1 MKVKDLI
8 NNYEKIGSVEGRKQL
23 LESYNEISLYDI
35 FLAQEEANECFILEE
50 DKDMYVSN
58 VISKEASKAERN
70 QKELD
75 RIYKALSGYSERE
88 LDLCYQLATGY
99 SQHFSVE
106 KVLSSISPEYLDL
119 EIPEEMLD
127 MFFMDNILQAVFE
140 EKDIDDAI
148 ALYIRKVSEAFEPLL
163 KKKMLEEIKS
173 LKQQNDFK
181 SKLNLHEKE
190 TRFNKRF
197 NAAINFDD
205 FYIKCEPV
213 AFKKI
218 LPCLQNTSGLSFEY
232 KEDHFEIM
240 AVGDAEACISA
251 IENVLMQSKYNSAPG
266 FAFKYIISTPAM
278 VKTGGNSRGL
288 DLFRKFSAEVQ
299 INW

>member
-1 MKVKDLI
+1 MKIKELK
-8 NNYEKIGSVEGRKQL
+8 NFENIGKVEGRKIFR
-23 LESYNEISLYDI
+23 ESCNEVSLYDI
-35 FLAQEEANECFILEE
+35 FLAQEEAKESFVLEE
-50 DKDMYVSN
+50 DRDAYVSN
-58 VISKEASKAERN
+58 VIDKEAAKAERN

-75 RIYKALSGYSERE
+75 RIYKALSGYSDKE
-88 LDLCYQLATGY
+88 LDLCYKLATGY

-106 KVLSSISPEYLDL
+106 KVLGLIPPEYLDL
-119 EIPEEMLD
+119 EIPEELLD
-127 MFFMDNILQAVFE
+127 MFFMENILQAVFE

-148 ALYIRKVSEAFEPLL
+148 ALYIRKVSETFEPLL

-181 SKLNLHEKE
+181 NELDLYEKE
-190 TRFNKRF
+190 TRFNNRF
-197 NAAINFDD
+197 KAAKKFDD

-218 LPCLQNTSGLSFEY
+218 LPYLKTNGLSFEY
-232 KEDHFEIM
+232 KEDHVEIM

-251 IENVLMQSKYNSAPG
+251 IESILMQSKYNSAPG

-288 DLFRKFSAEVQ
+288 DLFRRFSAEVQ